1 MGTRAKSNGNGETR
15 PSDQLGSP
23 RTVKEWQWV
32 GTGASDLFPATTLS
46 FQWIRD
52 NNISEELIAN
62 SGLYNP
68 VYEEDITDGTRSQAA
83 TENTDGVGTN

>member
-15 PSDQLGSP
+15 PIDQLEAS
-23 RTVKEWQWV
+23 RTIKEWQWA

-46 FQWIRD
+46 FLWIRD

-68 VYEEDITDGTRSQAA
+68 VYEEDISNGTRSKAT
-83 TENTDGVGTN
+83 TENTDGNGTV